1 MTDMLDLFLKY
12 VIFPVAGFV
21 WMLHTKLQAHS
32 TKLAVMEAQIEAS
45 KQAQDRE
52 FRDMRRIVDAI
63 FSKLDGIEAALR
75 K

>member
-1 MTDMLDLFLKY
+1 MTDMLDMFLKY
-12 VIFPVAGFV
+12 VILPIAGFV
-21 WMLHTKLQAHS
+21 WMMHTKLQAHA

-63 FSKLDGIEAALR
+63 FTKLDGIEAALR